1 MIKMDITPLAKQAIQ
16 SGSIKIRVVRSG
28 MHQQL
33 TFFIKK
39 ATTGNIEFVELFTER
54 IVDTSELL
62 RISKDIGLPVEAPNA
77 HAFPPGTSAKDFSHL
92 VSELPASLA
101 R

>member
-1 MIKMDITPLAKQAIQ
+1 MQN
-16 SGSIKIRVVRSG
+16 GSIKIRVVRSG
-28 MHQQL
+28 MYQQI

-39 ATTGNIEFVELFTER
+39 TQAGNVEFVVLSTER
-54 IVDTSELL
+54 VVDTSELL

-77 HAFPPGTSAKDFSHL
+77 KAFPPGTSAKDFSHL
-92 VSELPASLA
+92 VGELPASAA